1 MGCITTY
8 SGEAFNPAQP
18 NPTKI
23 HIADIAHALSLLCRA
38 NGHFKQF
45 YSVGQHCINCAME
58 AKARGYGP
66 HVQLACLL
74 HDASEAYLSDI
85 TRPVKEHLAVYLE
98 LEGRLQGA
106 IYEKYLTTALSQDEW
121 EWVKDIDNQLLLYE
135 FQVLMPKQVFP
146 QQAHIVGSLQMEL
159 LPFEQVQKQ
168 YLGLWRQ
175 LSQHGEK
182 KGVGA

>member
-8 SGEAFNPAQP
+8 SGEAFDPAQP
-18 NPTKI
+18 DSQKI

-38 NGHFKQF
+38 NGHFKRF
-45 YSVGQHCINCAME
+45 YSVGQHCVNCALE
-58 AKARGYGP
+58 AQARGYRP
-66 HVQLACLL
+66 QVQLACLL
-74 HDASEAYLSDI
+74 HDASEAYLADI
-85 TRPVKEHLAVYLE
+85 TRPVKEHLTIYLE
-98 LEGRLQGA
+98 LEARLQGA
-106 IYEKYLTTALSQDEW
+106 IYNKYLTGALSQAEW
-121 EWVKDIDNQLLLYE
+121 EWVQDIDNQLLLYE

-175 LSQHGEK
+175 LSQQDEK